1 MDTTVQLARPLPRR
15 GAHRRLKWT
24 GWLLFLPF
32 AVVFAATVILPLG
45 YAVGL
50 SLFRSQFI
58 GGVQF
63 AGLANYLTALT
74 DPALLCRPRPRDS
87 LHADP
92 DPGHPGARS
101 GRRRWLWTAV
111 DLRSRVSSASAS
123 SSLTRF
129 PTVVAALMWGYMYGD
144 QFGLIAQA
152 ADALNVPAPDMLSP
166 ELIIPAMANISVWQ
180 FTGYNM
186 LIFYAALQ
194 SIPRELY
201 EAAAIDGAGEFR
213 NAWSIKLPALVPAI
227 LLATFFS
234 AIGGIQLFTE
244 PSILQS
250 LAPTT
255 IVSDYTPALYMYNL
269 AVKGSR
275 YEYSAAIA
283 VTLGVATILLVLLA
297 QVVVARRA
305 RRAL

>member
-1 MDTTVQLARPLPRR
+1 MDTAVQLGRPLPRR

-63 AGLANYLTALT
+63 AGLANYITALT
-74 DPALLCRPRPRDS
+74 DPALYAGLGRVILFMLIQIPVILALALGVSMALD
-87 LHADP
+87 
-92 DPGHPGARS
+92 S
-101 GRRRWLWTAV
+101 GRLAF
-111 DLRSRVSSASAS
+111 ASVFRLGIFIPYAI
-123 SSLTRF
+123 

-201 EAAAIDGAGEFR
+201 EAAAIDGAGQFR
-213 NAWSIKLPALVPAI
+213 IAWSIKLPALVPAL

-255 IVSDYTPALYMYNL
+255 IVSDYTPAMYMYNL

-283 VTLGVATILLVLLA
+283 VTLGVATILLVLIA
-297 QVVVARRA
+297 QIVVARRA

>member
-1 MDTTVQLARPLPRR
+1 MDTAVQLGSPLPRR
-15 GAHRRLKWT
+15 GAHRKLKWT

-63 AGLANYLTALT
+63 AGMANYVAALT
-74 DPALLCRPRPRDS
+74 DPALYAGLGRVMLFMLIQIPVILVLALGVSMALD
-87 LHADP
+87 
-92 DPGHPGARS
+92 S
-101 GRRRWLWTAV
+101 GRLAF
-111 DLRSRVSSASAS
+111 ASVFRLGIFIPYAI
-123 SSLTRF
+123 

-152 ADALNVPAPDMLSP
+152 ADALSVPAPNMLSP

-194 SIPRELY
+194 SIPRDLY
-201 EAAAIDGAGEFR
+201 EAAALDGAGQFR
-213 NAWSIKLPALVPAI
+213 IAWSIKLPALVPAI
-227 LLATFFS
+227 LLAAFFS

-255 IVSDYTPALYMYNL
+255 IVSDYTPAMYMYNL

-283 VTLGVATILLVLLA
+283 VTLGVATIALVLIA
-297 QVVVARRA
+297 QIVVARRA

>member
-1 MDTTVQLARPLPRR
+1 MDTSVQLARPVARR
-15 GAHRRLKWT
+15 GAHTKLKWT

-32 AVVFAATVILPLG
+32 AVVFALTVILPLG

-63 AGLANYLTALT
+63 AGLANYITALT
-74 DPALLCRPRPRDS
+74 DPALYAGLGRVILFMLIQIPVILALALGVSMALD
-87 LHADP
+87 
-92 DPGHPGARS
+92 S
-101 GRRRWLWTAV
+101 GRLAF
-111 DLRSRVSSASAS
+111 ASVFRLGIFIPYAI
-123 SSLTRF
+123 

-201 EAAAIDGAGEFR
+201 EAAAIDGAGQFR
-213 NAWSIKLPALVPAI
+213 IAWSIKLPALVPAI

-255 IVSDYTPALYMYNL
+255 IVSDYTPAMYMYNL

>member
-1 MDTTVQLARPLPRR
+1 MDTAVRLAPPLPRR
-15 GAHRRLKWT
+15 RAHRRLKWT

-63 AGLANYLTALT
+63 AGLANYLAALT
-74 DPALLCRPRPRDS
+74 DPALYAGLGRVILFMLIQIPVILALALGVSMALD
-87 LHADP
+87 
-92 DPGHPGARS
+92 S
-101 GRRRWLWTAV
+101 GRLAF
-111 DLRSRVSSASAS
+111 ASVFRLGIFIPYAI
-123 SSLTRF
+123 

-152 ADALNVPAPDMLSP
+152 AEALNLPAPNLLSP

-201 EAAAIDGAGEFR
+201 EAAAIDGAGQFR
-213 NAWSIKLPALVPAI
+213 IAWSIKLPALVPAI

-255 IVSDYTPALYMYNL
+255 IVSDYTPAMYMYNL

-283 VTLGVATILLVLLA
+283 VTLGVATIALVLIA
-297 QVVVARRA
+297 QLVVARRA

>member
-1 MDTTVQLARPLPRR
+1 MSSSLRYPRTVARKRPRK
-15 GAHRRLKWT
+15 GAM

-32 AVVFAATVILPLG
+32 AVAFAATVIVPLA
-45 YAVGL
+45 YAVYL

-63 AGLANYLTALT
+63 AGLANYVAALG
-74 DPALLCRPRPRDS
+74 DPALYAGLGRVILFMLIQVPVILALALLVSIALD
-87 LHADP
+87 
-92 DPGHPGARS
+92 S
-101 GRRRWLWTAV
+101 GRLAFAPLFRLGIFIPYAI
-111 DLRSRVSSASAS
+111 
-123 SSLTRF
+123 

-152 ADALNVPAPDMLSP
+152 AEVLSLPAPDFLSP

-186 LIFYAALQ
+186 LIFFAALQ

-201 EAAAIDGAGEFR
+201 EAAALDGAGQFR
-213 NAWSIKLPALVPAI
+213 IAWSIKLPALIPAI
-227 LLATFFS
+227 LLAAFFS
-234 AIGGIQLFTE
+234 IIGGIQLFTE

-255 IVSDYTPALYMYNL
+255 ISSDYTPAMYMYNL
-269 AVKGSR
+269 AVRGNR

-283 VTLGVATILLVLLA
+283 VTLGIATILLVLAA
-297 QVVVARRA
+297 QIVIARRA
-305 RRAL
+305 RRTR

>member
-1 MDTTVQLARPLPRR
+1 MDTAVQLARPLPRR
-15 GAHRRLKWT
+15 GAHRKLKWT

-63 AGLANYLTALT
+63 AGLANYLAALT
-74 DPALLCRPRPRDS
+74 DPALYAGLGRVILFMLIQIPVILALALGVSMALD
-87 LHADP
+87 
-92 DPGHPGARS
+92 S
-101 GRRRWLWTAV
+101 GRLAF
-111 DLRSRVSSASAS
+111 ASVFRLGIFIPYAI
-123 SSLTRF
+123 

-152 ADALNVPAPDMLSP
+152 ADALNVPAPNMLSP

-194 SIPRELY
+194 SIPRDLY
-201 EAAAIDGAGEFR
+201 EAAALDGAGQFR
-213 NAWSIKLPALVPAI
+213 IAWSIKLPALVPAI
-227 LLATFFS
+227 LLAAFFS

-255 IVSDYTPALYMYNL
+255 IVSDYTPAMYMYNL

-283 VTLGVATILLVLLA
+283 VTLGVATIALVLIA
-297 QVVVARRA
+297 QIVVARRA